1 MPCANGSRVRI
12 DTTQVRGLADVSS
25 HSGTKAGAALG
36 PTGAQDASTRSGRHS
51 GAKPVL
57 AFALEIA
64 RLIGALHDVDI
75 SDVLRY
81 TLYAIGGILRYLDV
95 PGTDGSTW
103 MAREKPPV

>member
-1 MPCANGSRVRI
+1 MGAGR
-12 DTTQVRGLADVSS
+12 LAEVSLD
-25 HSGTKAGAALG
+25 SGTKAGAALG
-36 PTGAQDASTRSGRHS
+36 STGAQNAPTRTGRHS
-51 GAKPVL
+51 GAKAVF

-95 PGTDGSTW
+95 PGTDGSILNGS
-103 MAREKPPV
+103 RKKPPV